1 MRSGKGLP
9 RRGLP
14 GARERVRSESY
25 PEYEQSHISSTRDC
39 GMVLKLERFSHQSD
53 IYIYMCVCGYGPIL
67 LIQFYQMLYK
77 VLIQRS
83 RC

>member
-39 GMVLKLERFSHQSD
+39 VMVLKLERFSHQSD
-53 IYIYMCVCGYGPIL
+53 IYIYICVCVCVCVWIWPNSSNSIL
-67 LIQFYQMLYK
+67 SNA
-77 VLIQRS
+77 V
-83 RC
+83 